1 MFRSPLTAAILQKK
15 IDQLD
20 IASDW
25 VVKSAGT
32 WTPNGLP
39 SPEITRKIG
48 RRLGLTGIEKHR
60 TRQVDKKLLEK
71 TDLII
76 VMEVNH
82 KETLSFEFPKIKN
95 RVFLLTK
102 IVKGKSYDIP
112 NPTAP
117 GIDANEVANE
127 LAGLISDGFVK
138 IMEMAI
144 TLSRK
149 NGSEIL

>member
-39 SPEITRKIG
+39 SPDITRQIG
-48 RRLGLTGIEKHR
+48 RRLGLTGIENHR
-60 TRQVDKKLLEK
+60 TWQIDKKLLEK
-71 TDLII
+71 ADLII

-95 RVFLLTK
+95 RVFLLTE

-117 GIDANEVANE
+117 GVDANEVANE
-127 LAGLISDGFVK
+127 LAGLISVGFVK
-138 IMEMAI
+138 IMDKVKTI
-144 TLSRK
+144 SSK
-149 NGSEIL
+149 NE